1 MALRIGVDAG
11 GTFTDVCA
19 FDTESGSLHVTKVSS
34 NRQDPGKAVI
44 AGVEKLLGQIP
55 GASFDQVAYF
65 AHGTTVGTNTLLTET
80 GSRTGL
86 VVTDGFRDLLE
97 LARQVRPKVYDIQ
110 ADKPVPLVPRNRR
123 YGLKERTLYDGRVL
137 EPLDESDVRRIAARL
152 REDEVESVA
161 VCLLYSYLRPEHELR
176 VKEILEEELPGVY
189 VSLSSE
195 VLPEFREFERL
206 STVVINAYL
215 GPIVSG
221 YLRRLQYTIKD
232 AGVHATPYVTLS
244 NGGISPFETAKD
256 FPVRMVLSGPSTGV
270 VGAAKVAAEAGLP
283 DIITVDVGGTSA
295 DVSLIRGGQPTS
307 SNGMEL
313 DGRPLRA
320 AMLDINTVGAGGG
333 SIAWIDAG
341 GHLKVGPQSA
351 GADPG
356 PACYGKGDDAT
367 VTDAHVALGVLNPDY
382 LLAGQMKIDSDRSR
396 AAVRRLADELGMGAD
411 ETADGIVSVVVAN
424 MARAIRVISVQRGYD
439 PRDHALYPFGGAGP
453 LHAARLAREL
463 GIKTVIVP
471 ETPGAGSALGLLLT
485 DIRTDFSSTTITVVG
500 DDLAERLG
508 ERFAPLLSAAD
519 AWFADHEVPVERRT
533 IERIVEMRYRGQ
545 NYELPIRLVDEVAV
559 RIEGEP
565 GHFDPARI
573 LSDFKAEHERLYGYQ
588 MDDTEIEVVTVRV
601 QAVGKVEDTGATMR
615 STAAPIDGA
624 EGATIGERSV
634 YLSRELGRQT
644 VPVIDRAR
652 LSVGDRF
659 AGPAIIE
666 QFDTTTLVMPDDD
679 VVVDDRRNL
688 IITTQDGTQ

>member
-1 MALRIGVDAG
+1 MALRFGVDAG

-19 FDTESGSLHVTKVSS
+19 FDTDTGSLYVTKVSS
-34 NRQDPGKAVI
+34 NRQDPGKAVV
-44 AGVEKLLGQIP
+44 AGVQQLLGEIP
-55 GASFDQVAYF
+55 GAGFSDIGYF

-80 GSRTGL
+80 GSKTGL
-86 VVTDGFRDLLE
+86 IVTDGFRDLLE
-97 LARQVRPKVYDIQ
+97 LARQIRPKVYDIQ
-110 ADKPVPLVPRNRR
+110 ADKPTPLVPRDRR
-123 YGLKERTLYDGRVL
+123 YGVKERTLFDGTVHT
-137 EPLDESDVRRIAARL
+137 PLDEDDVRRIAAEL
-152 REDEVESVA
+152 REDAVDAVA
-161 VCLLYSYLRPEHELR
+161 VCLLYSYLRPDNEIR
-176 VKEILEEELPGVY
+176 IREILEEELPGVY

-221 YLRRLQYTIKD
+221 YLRRLQHTISD
-232 AGVHATPYVTLS
+232 AGLRSTPYVTLS

-270 VGAAKVAAEAGLP
+270 VGAAEISKEAGYP

-295 DVSLIRGGQPTS
+295 DVSLIRDGQPTS

-333 SIAWIDAG
+333 SLAWIDAG
-341 GHLKVGPQSA
+341 GHLKVGPLSA

-356 PACYGKGDDAT
+356 PACYGKGDQAA
-367 VTDAHVALGVLNPDY
+367 VTDAHVVLGVLNPEY
-382 LLAGQMKIDSDRSR
+382 LLAGQMKIDNTRSIE
-396 AAVRRLADELGMGAD
+396 AVERLANELSMSVD

-500 DDLAERLG
+500 EDLADRLAA
-508 ERFAPLLSAAD
+508 RFRPLLQAAD
-519 AWFADHEVPVERRT
+519 AWFDDNGVDQKRRT
-533 IERIVEMRYRGQ
+533 IERTVEMRYRGQ
-545 NYELPIRLVDEVAV
+545 NYELPIRLSEEVAV
-559 RIEGEP
+559 RLTGNAGEFDIEQ
-565 GHFDPARI
+565 I
-573 LSDFKAEHERLYGYQ
+573 LEDFVAEHDRLYGYQ
-588 MDDTEIEVVTVRV
+588 MADTDIEVVTVRV
-601 QAVGKVEDTGATMR
+601 QAVGTVEDAAGVAQSQSAPVEAT
-615 STAAPIDGA
+615 DGA
-624 EGATIGERSV
+624 KIGERSV
-634 YLSRELGRQT
+634 YLSREHGRQT
-644 VPVIDRAR
+644 VPVIDRT
-652 LSVGDRF
+652 LLNSGDDF
-659 AGPAIIE
+659 QGPAIIE
-666 QFDTTTLVMPDDD
+666 QFDTTTLVMPEDR
-679 VVVDDRRNL
+679 VLVDAHRNL
-688 IITTQDGTQ
+688 IITTQD